1 MRPVFVKGKMNEQTL
16 SGAVPAGSCRLP
28 VTGAVGY
35 FTAGDL
41 IFVSDADGTLVE
53 FLGPATVV
61 LANEVR
67 SLGAVAVGRST
78 GARIWKP
85 EHFFQ
90 WTVERAMPVL
100 RTHDTGVVARRSA
113 GGVLYM
119 TKVRETSICE
129 SLRFEDLRRSE
140 AVQFT
145 DWVEECLNS
154 GLEKFT
160 FCDGEGTAQISI
172 LLSMRILQNEK
183 SYQHV
188 TLEIELECL
197 ESASYL

>member
-1 MRPVFVKGKMNEQTL
+1 MRPVFVRGKMNEQTL
-16 SGAVPAGSCRLP
+16 SGSVSAGSCRLP
-28 VTGAVGY
+28 VTGAIGY

-67 SLGAVAVGRST
+67 TLGAVAMGRST

-90 WTVERAMPVL
+90 WTVERAMPIL
-100 RTHDTGVVARRSA
+100 RTHDTGIVARRSA
-113 GGVLYM
+113 GGVLYV
-119 TKVRETSICE
+119 TKVRETSISE
-129 SLRFEDLRRSE
+129 TLRFEDLRRSE

-145 DWVEECLNS
+145 DWVEECLNG

-160 FCDGEGTAQISI
+160 FCDGEGAVQISI
-172 LLSMRILQNEK
+172 LLSTRILQNEK

-188 TLEIELECL
+188 TLELELECI